1 MGWWE
6 MLAGTLDLLGT
17 APNLRTCPK
26 RKRQYQTAT
35 LLQMPPLLLLLLL
48 LKAQRILVCC
58 KKSLSQN
65 ASPSISI
72 SKHLFP

>member
-6 MLAGTLDLLGT
+6 GNAGTLDLPGT
-17 APNLRTCPK
+17 ALNLRTCPK
-26 RKRQYQTAT
+26 CKRQCQTAT
-35 LLQMPPLLLLLLL
+35 LLQMLLLL

-65 ASPSISI
+65 ASPSFSI